1 MSQRILTG
9 TSLRPWDGSPF
20 QAAVVA
26 PMDSIRARAIRIA
39 GFVAPQTVGKAAF
52 SLFCT
57 PTKVSSRGPAERRLE
72 EKLTPLLSTAEA
84 QRVVT
89 SGATVQA
96 YLWRTPR
103 MPSRGRVL
111 LLHGWRGQA
120 LVMLMFVKPLLDA
133 GFDCVAFDLPAH
145 GQSTGR
151 RLNLPLGADAV
162 LAVGD
167 ALGPF
172 TGIVTHSLGGLFAA
186 LAIEGGAPMTRRLHV
201 ERLVLIS
208 SPNSLAG
215 LTQNFADNQRFSPRT
230 PKSIYDEIGRIC
242 GRSVNELNAGD
253 FLLATGVP
261 TLVIHEE
268 QDEEV
273 PISEAGAILS
283 RAGSTANLLTTN
295 GLGHRRIVVMPNVV
309 RAAVRHLS
317 S

>member
-1 MSQRILTG
+1 
-9 TSLRPWDGSPF
+9 
-20 QAAVVA
+20 
-26 PMDSIRARAIRIA
+26 MDSIRASAIRIA
-39 GFVAPQTVGKAAF
+39 GVVAPQSVGKAAF

-57 PTKVSSRGPAERRLE
+57 PPKASSRGPAERRLE
-72 EKLTPLLSTAEA
+72 EKLTPLLLTAEA

-89 SGATVQA
+89 SGAPVHA
-96 YLWRTPR
+96 YLWRTQR
-103 MPSRGRVL
+103 TPSRGRIL
-111 LLHGWRGQA
+111 LLHGWEGRA

-145 GQSTGR
+145 GQSPGR
-151 RLNLPLGADAV
+151 RLNLPMGADAV

-172 TGIVTHSLGGLFAA
+172 TGIVTHSLGGLFAT
-186 LAIEGGAPMTRRLHV
+186 LAIEGGAPMSRRLHV

-208 SPNSLAG
+208 SPNSLAR
-215 LTQNFADNQRFSPRT
+215 LTQNFADIQRFSLRT
-230 PKSIYDEIGRIC
+230 LKSLNDEIKRFC
-242 GRSVNELNAGD
+242 GRAVDELNAGD
-253 FLLATGVP
+253 FLRAAGVP
-261 TLVIHEE
+261 TLVIHDE

-273 PISEAGAILS
+273 PISEAQAILA
-283 RAGSTANLLTTN
+283 RAGSTAALMTTN